1 MERKF
6 PQRYGKVDRHVI
18 RPQHEIAELPP
29 DYVQAVCRALGVSG
43 EFKPLI
49 GAAED
54 DDIDLPILP

>member
-1 MERKF
+1 
-6 PQRYGKVDRHVI
+6 VI